1 MSKQLTLSS
10 ILAVVA
16 MAALA
21 LTTSFQLAQA
31 SHSVSGDVVLAEKA
45 LPAQG

>member
-16 MAALA
+16 MVSLAVVSAVHRDAALTHEAGTAALA
-21 LTTSFQLAQA
+21 TEASLTL
-31 SHSVSGDVVLAEKA
+31 
-45 LPAQG
+45 